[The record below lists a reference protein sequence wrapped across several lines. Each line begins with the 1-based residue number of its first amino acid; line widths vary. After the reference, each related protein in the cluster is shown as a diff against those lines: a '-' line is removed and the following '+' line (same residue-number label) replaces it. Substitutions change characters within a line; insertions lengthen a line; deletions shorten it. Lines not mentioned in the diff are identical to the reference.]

1 MQSKTYITEFL
12 EEHLEQA
19 TDVLTRSFLELN
31 TIWKTHKPKYEDV
44 YPVIRGK
51 ILPALSSRW
60 SFVTFYLI
68 SGPDEGQQS
77 YWSCCSI

>member
-31 TIWKTHKPKYEDV
+31 SIWKTHKPKYEDI

-51 ILPALSSRW
+51 ILPAISSRW
-60 SFVTFYLI
+60 SFVTSSLI
-68 SGPDEGQQS
+68 LGVDEGE
-77 YWSCCSI
+77 

>member
-31 TIWKTHKPKYEDV
+31 NIWKTHKPKYEDI
-44 YPVIRGK
+44 YPFIRGK
-51 ILPALSSRW
+51 ILPAISSRW
-60 SFVTFYLI
+60 SFVTSSLI
-68 SGPDEGQQS
+68 LGVDEGE
-77 YWSCCSI
+77 